1 MDGLPLALLANIG
14 PWGLVAGF
22 VLLIMTGRLVPRSTM
37 QREREL
43 QQQRTDD
50 WKAAFTLGQETLKV
64 QSAQLSE
71 ILTAVKAITPAVS
84 PGGSP

>member
-1 MDGLPLALLANIG
+1 MDGLPLALLNSIG

-84 PGGSP
+84 QGGSP